1 IAEIER
7 LEKKIEQEKL
17 RTPDREIAQMRKEHN
32 NGETMYFRCFNCS
45 ENVIDYQVCQDQTG
59 NIICRQC
66 YHKTD

>member
-1 IAEIER
+1 HLYHEPKETFLR
-7 LEKKIEQEKL
+7 LTKIL
-17 RTPDREIAQMRKEHN
+17 RDREIAQMRKEHN